1 MFGYTEL
8 SVFGYTE
15 LSSMLFVLFVF
26 HRTKH
31 GNIVLE
37 QGLREIFGVKKQGV
51 AGE

>member
-1 MFGYTEL
+1 M
-8 SVFGYTE
+8 
-15 LSSMLFVLFVF
+15 F

-51 AGE
+51 AGECTKLLSEKLHGLYWSLNDGGW